1 MCIAIHRYSQQPKT
15 HARMMLLKGM
25 ELSEMSGDELRWSQW
40 MSVGVSG
47 SDFAALR
54 CSDNLGQVPLSHQ
67 RRLP

>member
-1 MCIAIHRYSQQPKT
+1 
-15 HARMMLLKGM
+15 MMLLKGM